1 MQWKVKRRFDFTG
14 QQFRIVEQYSYGCTY
29 VAFCK
34 GYVNIEDLIGKTTIM
49 GCNKY
54 KIIAAENRIMP
65 TVEDKYIKRTY
76 ITLAETGI
84 LHTQQLHFYHQRNWR
99 GFDGS
104 ELWNLDITIVRY
116 LVPRLKRFAKNVE
129 GRHDEKDILTMCKGF
144 QTYLDNTSPFPP
156 KKVKDAFYHALNLF
170 KRRLGGL
177 WT

>member
-1 MQWKVKRRFDFTG
+1 MQWDIKRRFDFAG
-14 QQFRIVEQYSYGCTY
+14 QQFRIVKQYSYGFTY
-29 VAFCK
+29 EAFCK
-34 GYVNIEDLIGKTTIM
+34 GHVDIEGLVGKTVLIEHYE
-49 GCNKY
+49 Y

-65 TVEDKYIKRTY
+65 TVEGKYVKRTY
-76 ITLAETGI
+76 ITLADVCNTYR
-84 LHTQQLHFYHQRNWR
+84 QLRFYHQRNWR

-116 LVPRLKRFAKNVE
+116 LIPRLKRFAKNVK

-144 QTYLDNTSPFPP
+144 QAYLDNTSPFLPR
-156 KKVKDAFYHALNLF
+156 KAKNAFYRSLNLF